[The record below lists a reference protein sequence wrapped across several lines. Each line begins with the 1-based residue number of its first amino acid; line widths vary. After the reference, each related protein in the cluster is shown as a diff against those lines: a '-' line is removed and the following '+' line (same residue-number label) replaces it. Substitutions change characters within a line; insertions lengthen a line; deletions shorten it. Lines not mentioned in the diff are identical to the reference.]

1 MPPPQWEKTLKRAG
15 NFNWWTY
22 NSIEIKVGGIKI
34 NVIWGLYIPK
44 TIRCIKIYFQPRRRL
59 QLPSPLPKK
68 RSFKYLFYFTLNL
81 AQNENLSFGIIT
93 LKKLLGTV
101 A

>member
-1 MPPPQWEKTLKRAG
+1 MGNINLDPSPFSKEGKIDHKFYLVGKKNRRLARRPLAQWEKTLKRAG

-44 TIRCIKIYFQPRRRL
+44 TIRCIKIYF
-59 QLPSPLPKK
+59 
-68 RSFKYLFYFTLNL
+68 
-81 AQNENLSFGIIT
+81 
-93 LKKLLGTV
+93 
-101 A
+101 

>member
-1 MPPPQWEKTLKRAG
+1 MLIIVDKVGLFNGIIRQKNNPPPPQWEKTLKRAG

-44 TIRCIKIYFQPRRRL
+44 TIRCIKIYF
-59 QLPSPLPKK
+59 
-68 RSFKYLFYFTLNL
+68 
-81 AQNENLSFGIIT
+81 
-93 LKKLLGTV
+93 
-101 A
+101 

>member
-1 MPPPQWEKTLKRAG
+1 MVIVEKSKKERHFDTNGFSKNLQPPAPQWEKTLKRAG

-44 TIRCIKIYFQPRRRL
+44 TIRCIKIYF
-59 QLPSPLPKK
+59 
-68 RSFKYLFYFTLNL
+68 
-81 AQNENLSFGIIT
+81 
-93 LKKLLGTV
+93 
-101 A
+101 

>member
-1 MPPPQWEKTLKRAG
+1 MSFSLKFTNLLTYLVIFCEHGTRVMGGAQWEKTLKRAG

-44 TIRCIKIYFQPRRRL
+44 TIRCIKIYF
-59 QLPSPLPKK
+59 
-68 RSFKYLFYFTLNL
+68 
-81 AQNENLSFGIIT
+81 
-93 LKKLLGTV
+93 
-101 A
+101 